1 MQLKVVLLFSLL
13 MVTIR
18 CGKKAATGSPGGGSP
33 AGAAGTSAAA
43 GGAVPKAAPGG
54 GAPPPAGPAP
64 AGGKRGGGGAS
75 ASLDMKKEDR
85 KSVPVAE
92 AKLTADASAVNVQSA
107 SVPDFDSN
115 DNTFTTLYP
124 MTCGEKVDVIP
135 GVKGTADCSPDSN
148 DIVVIRQD
156 DSVTQEYCLRVFACN
171 PGTGNQMCD
180 VNSIRLWLPQAKKIV
195 TPKKITPHEKA
206 ALDVKKGEIV
216 YTFDRGCLLSFHN
229 TQGMRHRFQNKP
241 PGIRKMMAKYP
252 GFYLLPV
259 QHTIRR
265 KYKGG
270 NYLTIGENIH
280 RGKKPLKKIQ
290 CNAQCDE
297 GQMHYFKMDANAPF
311 YGRIMLD
318 GGKCEWMR
326 ACLKGAQGVKTGRY
340 FCYDGNLV
348 NVFVRNGIIVMPGA
362 PNGAAMRLTKS
373 VSGRSHGANVS
384 RPTQIGFDFDGQRF
398 SIWSVNRERV
408 ASTTKFDHDGHIIF
422 YFSNHDCLIK
432 KFGIQNMGL
441 QNGVVI
447 QIDPKK
453 PVDNVS
459 RGKGN
464 AVTYAPAPTRASL
477 PTMQTEEPTVN
488 ASAEAKPTTTE
499 KRDVGSI
506 IEQGGYENIKARKGW
521 LIWAIFYGFFC
532 GSLVALVLAVLVLYF
547 GRRAFYADWYRGM
560 YKRYGCDASGV
571 SGGVTGSQFG
581 TGTTGTGG
589 MSTIGSTT
597 AGTTGGSTM
606 GTTGGGTTG
615 GSSMGTTGGGTTGGG
630 TTGGGESMV
639 TM

>member
-1 MQLKVVLLFSLL
+1 LQCDFRNNRQSCTVFLRNEEQFAVKLSATAAEWDDSSRTLGYLFSAPTRL
-13 MVTIR
+13 
-18 CGKKAATGSPGGGSP
+18 
-33 AGAAGTSAAA
+33 

-92 AKLTADASAVNVQSA
+92 AKLT
-107 SVPDFDSN
+107 
-115 DNTFTTLYP
+115 
-124 MTCGEKVDVIP
+124 
-135 GVKGTADCSPDSN
+135 
-148 DIVVIRQD
+148 
-156 DSVTQEYCLRVFACN
+156 
-171 PGTGNQMCD
+171 
-180 VNSIRLWLPQAKKIV
+180 
-195 TPKKITPHEKA
+195 
-206 ALDVKKGEIV
+206 
-216 YTFDRGCLLSFHN
+216 
-229 TQGMRHRFQNKP
+229 
-241 PGIRKMMAKYP
+241 
-252 GFYLLPV
+252 
-259 QHTIRR
+259 R

-318 GGKCEWMR
+318 
-326 ACLKGAQGVKTGRY
+326 A
-340 FCYDGNLV
+340 
-348 NVFVRNGIIVMPGA
+348 
-362 PNGAAMRLTKS
+362 NGAAMRLTKS

-384 RPTQIGFDFDGQRF
+384 RPTQIGFDFDGQR
-398 SIWSVNRERV
+398 
-408 ASTTKFDHDGHIIF
+408 
-422 YFSNHDCLIK
+422 
-432 KFGIQNMGL
+432 GL

-547 GRRAFYADWYRGM
+547 GRRAFYADWILGIRF
-560 YKRYGCDASGV
+560 R
-571 SGGVTGSQFG
+571 
-581 TGTTGTGG
+581 TT
-589 MSTIGSTT
+589 
-597 AGTTGGSTM
+597 
-606 GTTGGGTTG
+606 
-615 GSSMGTTGGGTTGGG
+615 
-630 TTGGGESMV
+630 V
-639 TM
+639 